1 MYRTNL
7 KEAIRWALK
16 KKTTTI
22 LVISGMAIGI
32 TIALLIGIWSL
43 NEFSF
48 DKFHKNAD
56 QIYRVC
62 RQGYINNESLTLGS
76 DFGTVGLEAKEQFP
90 QIEEMCR
97 VVSMGRE
104 AIQIQEK
111 STYEDNIATVD
122 ENFFQFF
129 SFHLENGSTESCLD
143 APDKIVID
151 REIANKYFQSENPV
165 GQTIKIYGRQ
175 LHVSAVMENM
185 PENSHIKY
193 NIIVPISS
201 IPWLKNSGWG
211 SNDNFITYFLLK
223 KGTDISA
230 LARQISA
237 MTYEHFPLYEK
248 FKISHFLQ
256 PLKQIHF
263 SPGFRFDHVIT
274 SDRRIVFIFISLAL
288 MILLIASFNF
298 INMFISTSFLRA
310 KSIGVK
316 KINGSSKSSL
326 FLLSYIETGLY
337 ILSATLI
344 AIILAVMLLPSFNQ
358 LAETHLKFSFS
369 DYRIYLYAGILL
381 FSTILIAGTFP
392 VVYILRFNP
401 EAIIRNRFKG
411 SGVTLLQKTLVI
423 SQFVAS
429 IILISSAGIIKKQI
443 NFVEKMD
450 LGFNKDQMLYVFPN
464 NMANNYEAVR
474 NELLTNSNI
483 VDVAAKNCLPNEW
496 NNGNDVSLAENSS
509 EAKIME
515 ICTITSNYP
524 DVMEMPL
531 AEGRNPFMP
540 GQENT
545 SECLINQQAAK
556 SLGLEDPVG
565 KQIKKSGNI
574 YTIAGVLKD
583 ANTKSLHIK
592 VDPQVYIHL
601 NQIQGSNPILIKT
614 NGQPESVVQSLAKI
628 WAQYNPDIPFEY
640 HFLDNAYEQLY
651 KTEKTASKIISIG
664 MVIALFLAFMGL
676 YAISHYA
683 TERRVKEIG
692 IRKVN
697 GARISEVLIMLNR
710 GFAGWVIAA
719 VTIATP
725 ITWFLLHKW
734 LANFAYR
741 TSLSWWIFALAGLL
755 ALGITLLTVSWQSW
769 RAATRNPV
777 EALRYE

>member
-7 KEAIRWALK
+7 KETVRWALK

-22 LVISGMAIGI
+22 LVISGMAIGM
-32 TIALLIGIWSL
+32 TIALLIGLWGL

-62 RQGYINNESLTLGS
+62 RQGYINNEWASLGT
-76 DFGTVGLEAKEQFP
+76 DFGPVGPESKEQFP

-97 VVSMGRE
+97 VVPMGRE

-129 SFHLENGSTESCLD
+129 TFQLENGNPESCLD
-143 APDKIVID
+143 APDKIVIN
-151 REIANKYFQSENPV
+151 RETANKYFQNENPV
-165 GQTIKIYGRQ
+165 GQTIGIYGKQ
-175 LHVSAVMENM
+175 LHISAVMENM
-185 PENSHIKY
+185 PKNSHLKY
-193 NIIVPISS
+193 NIIVPMSAVS
-201 IPWLKNSGWG
+201 WLKNSGWG
-211 SNDNFITYFLLK
+211 SNDSFLTYFLLK
-223 KGTDISA
+223 KGTDTDA
-230 LARQISA
+230 LAKQIST

-256 PLKQIHF
+256 SLTQIHF

-288 MILLIASFNF
+288 LILLIACFNF

-316 KINGSSKSSL
+316 KINGSSKISL
-326 FLLSYIETGLY
+326 FLSSYIETSLY
-337 ILSATLI
+337 ILTATVI
-344 AIILAVMLLPSFNQ
+344 SIILAIILLPSFSQ
-358 LAETHLKFSFS
+358 LAGTHLEFSLS
-369 DYRIYLYAGILL
+369 DYRIYFYAGILL
-381 FSTILIAGTFP
+381 ISTILIAGTFP

-401 EAIIRNRFKG
+401 EVIIRNRFKG
-411 SGVTLLQKTLVI
+411 NGVTLLQKTLVI

-443 NFVEKMD
+443 NFVENMD
-450 LGFNKDQMLYVFPN
+450 LGFDKEQVLYIFPN
-464 NMANNYEAVR
+464 KMAKNYETVR
-474 NELLTNSNI
+474 NELLRDPNI
-483 VDVAAKNCLPNEW
+483 IDVTAKNCLPNEW
-496 NNGNDVSLAENSS
+496 NNGNDVSLADNSS
-509 EAKIME
+509 ESKIME
-515 ICTITSNYP
+515 ICTMKSNYAE
-524 DVMEMPL
+524 VMGIPL
-531 AEGRNPFMP
+531 VEGRNPFTE

-545 SECLINQQAAK
+545 NECLINEQAAK
-556 SLGLEDPVG
+556 SLGLTDPVG
-565 KQIKKSGNI
+565 KQIKRGDNI
-574 YTIAGVLKD
+574 LTVAGVLKD
-583 ANTKSLHIK
+583 ANTKSLHLK
-592 VDPQVYIHL
+592 VDPQVYLSL
-601 NQIQGSNPILIKT
+601 NQMYGSNPILIKT
-614 NGQPESVVQSLAKI
+614 NGQSDSAIRLLAKM
-628 WAQYNPDIPFEY
+628 WARYNPEIPFEY
-640 HFLDNAYEQLY
+640 HFLNHAYEQLY

-683 TERRVKEIG
+683 TERRVKEVG

-697 GARISEVLIMLNR
+697 GARITEILVMLNR
-710 GFAGWVIAA
+710 SFANWVIIS
-719 VTIATP
+719 VVIATP
-725 ITWFLLHKW
+725 ITWLLLHRW
-734 LANFAYR
+734 LDNFAYR
-741 TSLSWWIFALAGLL
+741 TNLSWWIFALSGAL
-755 ALGITLLTVSWQSW
+755 ALGIALLTVSWQSW